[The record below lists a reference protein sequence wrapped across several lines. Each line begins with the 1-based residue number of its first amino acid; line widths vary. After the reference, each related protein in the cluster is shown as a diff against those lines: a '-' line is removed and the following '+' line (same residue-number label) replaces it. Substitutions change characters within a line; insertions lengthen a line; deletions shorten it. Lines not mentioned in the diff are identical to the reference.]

1 VEVRSCR
8 DRSPI
13 CHAPLS
19 AGRDVV
25 CEAPARRLGQHPRVR
40 VAMLAA
46 FLAACL
52 GCAGYRMGTASLY
65 PADIQTV
72 YVPIFQSDSY
82 RRGMGE
88 RLTELVIKE
97 IEERTPYKV
106 VSSPDADSILTGKIT
121 NDTKRVTIEDIH
133 DQPRDVQMNFVV
145 QVSWVDRKGD
155 LVSQGGTLPIPA
167 ETVQLSQTADQLA
180 EFGQSTATAQQQV
193 LERLARQIV
202 SLMENPW

>member
-1 VEVRSCR
+1 M
-8 DRSPI
+8 
-13 CHAPLS
+13 AALL
-19 AGRDVV
+19 AGV
-25 CEAPARRLGQHPRVR
+25 L
-40 VAMLAA
+40 LA
-46 FLAACL
+46 CV
-52 GCAGYRMGTASLY
+52 GCAGYRMGTASLF

-121 NDTKRVTIEDIH
+121 NDTKRVIIEDIH

-155 LVSQGGTLPIPA
+155 LVSQGGTLPVPA
-167 ETVQLSQTADQLA
+167 RDRPVEPDGRPDRRIRPIDRHGPAA
-180 EFGQSTATAQQQV
+180 GP
-193 LERLARQIV
+193 ERLARQIV
-202 SLMENPW
+202 ALMENPW

>member
-1 VEVRSCR
+1 METSQAGTPC
-8 DRSPI
+8 RSPSDLPGE
-13 CHAPLS
+13 HSTLAW
-19 AGRDVV
+19 
-25 CEAPARRLGQHPRVR
+25 R
-40 VAMLAA
+40 VAGCCAGIRWPSSGPLAL
-46 FLAACL
+46 LACV
-52 GCAGYRMGTASLY
+52 GCAGYRMGTASLF
-65 PADIQTV
+65 PADIETV

-106 VSSPDADSILTGKIT
+106 VSSPDADSILTGRIT
-121 NDTKRVTIEDIH
+121 NDTKRVTIEDQH

-155 LVSQGGTLPIPA
+155 LVSQGGTVPIPSQIV
-167 ETVQLSQTADQLA
+167 ELSQTADQIA
-180 EFGQSTATAQQQV
+180 EFGQSTATAQQQA

>member
-1 VEVRSCR
+1 MAR
-8 DRSPI
+8 
-13 CHAPLS
+13 
-19 AGRDVV
+19 GRVGR
-25 CEAPARRLGQHPRVR
+25 A
-40 VAMLAA
+40 
-46 FLAACL
+46 LAACL
-52 GCAGYRMGTASLY
+52 GCAGYRMGTASLF
-65 PADIQTV
+65 PADIQTI

-106 VSSPDADSILTGKIT
+106 VSSPDADSILNGKIT
-121 NDTKRVTIEDIH
+121 NDTKRVTIEDAH

-155 LVSQGGTLPIPA
+155 LVSQGGTVPIPSQ
-167 ETVQLSQTADQLA
+167 TVELAQTADQIA
-180 EFGQSTATAQQQV
+180 EFGQSTATAQQQS

>member
-1 VEVRSCR
+1 MTAVW
-8 DRSPI
+8 
-13 CHAPLS
+13 A
-19 AGRDVV
+19 
-25 CEAPARRLGQHPRVR
+25 
-40 VAMLAA
+40 VALLA
-46 FLAACL
+46 CV
-52 GCAGYRMGTASLY
+52 GCAGYRMGTASLF
-65 PADIQTV
+65 PADIETV

-97 IEERTPYKV
+97 IEQRTPYKV

-121 NDTKRVTIEDIH
+121 NDTKRVTIEDKY

-155 LVSQGGTLPIPA
+155 LVSQGGNVPIPSQ
-167 ETVQLSQTADQLA
+167 TVELSQTSDQIA
-180 EFGQSTATAQQQV
+180 EFGQSTTTAQQQT

>member
-1 VEVRSCR
+1 MELDGRVQRSHR
-8 DRSPI
+8 GPS
-13 CHAPLS
+13 LGS
-19 AGRDVV
+19 AQT
-25 CEAPARRLGQHPRVR
+25 ARRLGRR
-40 VAMLAA
+40 RRGMMAICAA
-46 FLAACL
+46 ALVACL

-65 PADIQTV
+65 PADIETV

-97 IEERTPYKV
+97 IEQRTPYKV
-106 VSSPDADSILTGKIT
+106 VSSPDADSILTGRIT
-121 NDTKRVTIEDIH
+121 NDTKRVTIEDKY

-155 LVSQGGTLPIPA
+155 LVSQGGSLPIPA
-167 ETVQLSQTADQLA
+167 ETVQLSQTADQIA
-180 EFGQSTATAQQQV
+180 EFGNSTATAQQQT